1 MSHAGPGAAFE
12 GFGARQNEQN
22 STRPGMN
29 ARLRAI
35 IGSRGFQWSLT
46 LLIAINAITLGM
58 QTSAALMST
67 MGPLLIA
74 VDNAILW
81 IFVAE
86 IAAKLA
92 VYRSGFFRD
101 PWNLFDF
108 TVVGIALLPAT
119 GPLSV
124 LRSLRV
130 LRVLRLA
137 STVPAMRRVIEGLLA
152 SIPGISSVVA
162 LLFLMFYVFAVM
174 GTKLYAETAPEAFGT
189 LGRSMFTLFQVMT
202 LGGWSTDV
210 VRPMMEANPYVWA
223 FFLPFILVTSFAVL
237 NLFIA
242 IIVNAMGEQHDT
254 EQQAEI
260 AEITGSTHADN
271 AILLSEVR
279 ALREEV
285 RALRAKMP

>member
-1 MSHAGPGAAFE
+1 MSEAA
-12 GFGARQNEQN
+12 
-22 STRPGMN
+22 SGMSM
-29 ARLRAI
+29 RLRAI
-35 IGSRGFQWSLT
+35 VESRAFQWSLT
-46 LLIAINAITLGM
+46 VLIAINAITLGM
-58 QTSAALMST
+58 QTSVVLMAT

-86 IAAKLA
+86 IAAKLM
-92 VYRSGFFRD
+92 VYRAGFFRD
-101 PWNLFDF
+101 PWSLFDF
-108 TVVGIALLPAT
+108 TVVSVALLPAT

-162 LLFLMFYVFAVM
+162 LLFLVFYVFAVM
-174 GTKLYAETAPEAFGT
+174 GTKLYADAAPEAFGT

-202 LGGWSTDV
+202 LDGWSTDV

-242 IIVNAMGEQHDT
+242 IIVNAMGEQH
-254 EQQAEI
+254 EEAQKAEVADI
-260 AEITGSTHADN
+260 AEVTHADS
-271 AILLSEVR
+271 ARLLAEIQ

-285 RALRAKMP
+285 RALSEKQR

>member
-1 MSHAGPGAAFE
+1 MSDTAPVK
-12 GFGARQNEQN
+12 
-22 STRPGMN
+22 STG
-29 ARLRAI
+29 LRAI
-35 IGSRGFQWSLT
+35 IESRWFQRSLA

-58 QTSAALMST
+58 QTSAGLMAAI
-67 MGPLLIA
+67 GPLLIV

-86 IAAKLA
+86 IAAKLFI
-92 VYRSGFFRD
+92 YRTEFFRD

-162 LLFLMFYVFAVM
+162 LLFLVFYVFAVM
-174 GTKLYAETAPEAFGT
+174 GTKLYANTAPEAFGT

-202 LGGWSTDV
+202 LDGWSTDV
-210 VRPMMEANPYVWA
+210 VRPMMAENPYVWA

-242 IIVNAMGEQHDT
+242 IIVNAMGERHDET
-254 EQQAEI
+254 QKREVAEI
-260 AEITGSTHADN
+260 AETRHADS
-271 AILLSEVR
+271 AMLLAEIR
-279 ALREEV
+279 ELREEV
-285 RALRAKMP
+285 RGLRAKIP

>member
-1 MSHAGPGAAFE
+1 MSNTAPGKS
-12 GFGARQNEQN
+12 G
-22 STRPGMN
+22 
-29 ARLRAI
+29 RLQAVVE
-35 IGSRGFQWSLT
+35 SRGFQRSLT
-46 LLIAINAITLGM
+46 TLIAINAITLGM
-58 QTSAALMST
+58 QTSAMLMAAA
-67 MGPLLIA
+67 GPLLTA
-74 VDNAILW
+74 VDNLILW

-86 IAAKLA
+86 IVIKLF
-92 VYRSGFFRD
+92 VYRTAFFRD

-108 TVVGIALLPAT
+108 TVVGVALLPAT
-119 GPLSV
+119 GPLAV

-162 LLFLMFYVFAVM
+162 LLFLVFYVFAVM
-174 GTKLYAETAPEAFGT
+174 GTKLYGDAAPEAFGT

-202 LGGWSTDV
+202 LDGWSTDV
-210 VRPMMEANPYVWA
+210 VRPMMEANPYVWV

-242 IIVNAMGEQHDT
+242 IIVNAMGEQHEE
-254 EQQAEI
+254 EQKAEVAEI
-260 AEITGSTHADN
+260 AETTHAGN
-271 AILLSEVR
+271 AMLLAEIR

-285 RALRAKMP
+285 RALRDGQP

>member
-1 MSHAGPGAAFE
+1 
-12 GFGARQNEQN
+12 
-22 STRPGMN
+22 MN

-35 IGSRGFQWSLT
+35 IESRGFQWSLT

-58 QTSAALMST
+58 QTSAGLMST

-92 VYRSGFFRD
+92 VYKSGFFRD

-152 SIPGISSVVA
+152 SLPGISSVVA
-162 LLFLMFYVFAVM
+162 L
-174 GTKLYAETAPEAFGT
+174 
-189 LGRSMFTLFQVMT
+189 
-202 LGGWSTDV
+202 
-210 VRPMMEANPYVWA
+210 
-223 FFLPFILVTSFAVL
+223 
-237 NLFIA
+237 
-242 IIVNAMGEQHDT
+242 
-254 EQQAEI
+254 
-260 AEITGSTHADN
+260 
-271 AILLSEVR
+271 
-279 ALREEV
+279 
-285 RALRAKMP
+285 

>member
-1 MSHAGPGAAFE
+1 
-12 GFGARQNEQN
+12 
-22 STRPGMN
+22 MN

-35 IGSRGFQWSLT
+35 IESRGFQWSLT

-58 QTSAALMST
+58 QTSAGLMST

-162 LLFLMFYVFAVM
+162 LLFLVFYVFAVM

-202 LGGWSTDV
+202 LDGWSTDV

-242 IIVNAMGEQHDT
+242 IIVNAMGEQHDA
-254 EQQAEI
+254 EQQAKI
-260 AEITGSTHADN
+260 AEITGSTHTDN

-285 RALRAKMP
+285 RALRAKIP

>member
-1 MSHAGPGAAFE
+1 M
-12 GFGARQNEQN
+12 
-22 STRPGMN
+22 
-29 ARLRAI
+29 
-35 IGSRGFQWSLT
+35 
-46 LLIAINAITLGM
+46 
-58 QTSAALMST
+58 
-67 MGPLLIA
+67 
-74 VDNAILW
+74 
-81 IFVAE
+81 
-86 IAAKLA
+86 
-92 VYRSGFFRD
+92 
-101 PWNLFDF
+101 
-108 TVVGIALLPAT
+108 
-119 GPLSV
+119 
-124 LRSLRV
+124 
-130 LRVLRLA
+130 
-137 STVPAMRRVIEGLLA
+137 LA

-162 LLFLMFYVFAVM
+162 LLFLVFYVFAVM

-202 LGGWSTDV
+202 LDGWSTDV

-242 IIVNAMGEQHDT
+242 IIVNAMGEQHDA

-285 RALRAKMP
+285 RALRAKIP